1 MALQRRISM
10 ITLGVDDLAA
20 ATAFYERLGWKRSSA
35 SQEGVSFF
43 GLDGIVLGLF
53 GRKALAQDAGLSGA
67 PADRPAFSGVA
78 LAYNV
83 SSQAAVDETIA
94 FAERCGATVV
104 KPGEA
109 VFWGGYSGYFA
120 DPEGHLWEVAYNPFS
135 PLDEHGHMTLPE

>member
-1 MALQRRISM
+1 MGLERRISM
-10 ITLGVDDLAA
+10 ITLGVDDLPA

-43 GLDGIVLGLF
+43 RLDGIVLGLF
-53 GRKALAQDAGLSGA
+53 GRRALAEDARLTGFA
-67 PADRPAFSGVA
+67 AERPAFSGVA

-83 SSQAAVDETIA
+83 SSEKAVDETIA
-94 FAERCGATVV
+94 FAAQCGGTVV

-135 PLDEHGHMTLPE
+135 PLDANGHMTLPD